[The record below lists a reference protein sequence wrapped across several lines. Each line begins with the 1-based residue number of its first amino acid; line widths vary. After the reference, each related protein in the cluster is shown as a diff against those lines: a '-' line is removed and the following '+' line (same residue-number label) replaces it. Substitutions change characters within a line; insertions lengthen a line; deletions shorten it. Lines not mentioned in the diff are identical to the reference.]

1 MCNAATTDAD
11 TPSKIQNTPV
21 QIPKVANNKYDIK
34 NTKYI
39 NSNTKYGYSKKRLM
53 GKLPCPAV
61 RCRNNR

>member
-39 NSNTKYGYSKKRLM
+39 NSNTK
-53 GKLPCPAV
+53 
-61 RCRNNR
+61 